1 VVSLRTWVRPNSTLQ
16 NRLVRCSTFNR
27 NGETPLMNMKKLEFV
42 RREKVVRGERKRKRK
57 RGKTEFGK

>member
-1 VVSLRTWVRPNSTLQ
+1 
-16 NRLVRCSTFNR
+16 
-27 NGETPLMNMKKLEFV
+27 MNMKKLEFV